1 MRALPASRAD
11 HATRLLL
18 GNMATW
24 DSLSGEDHAMLC
36 EQPAPHGPLFVWLEG
51 QVHEH
56 GPQPWGALRE
66 GLRGHASEDIAVR
79 LMSGPQLGESD
90 EADGS
95 AESGQELRSL
105 LNRMLVERLK
115 AQETEAI
122 EAAKADPSAL
132 VRYRDLQ
139 ARRRELE
146 TATAASMAKS
156 N

>member
-1 MRALPASRAD
+1 
-11 HATRLLL
+11 
-18 GNMATW
+18 
-24 DSLSGEDHAMLC
+24 MLC

-66 GLRGHASEDIAVR
+66 GLRGHDSEDLAVR
-79 LMSGPQLGESD
+79 LMSGPQLDDPD
-90 EADGS
+90 EADETGRR
-95 AESGQELRSL
+95 AESDQELRSL

-132 VRYRDLQ
+132 ARYRDLQ

-146 TATAASMAKS
+146 ASTVASMAKS